1 MEQTEIR
8 INKFLSEAGY
18 CSRREADRL
27 VEAGAVTIDGKK
39 AVPGDRIRK
48 GQSICVNGQEI
59 SCEDEFILL
68 AFNKPVGIECTTAK
82 NVKDNI
88 IDYIHYPKRIYPV
101 GRLDKDSQGL
111 ILLTNQ
117 GDIVNKIM
125 RSGNMHEKEY
135 EVTVNKPYT
144 KDFLH
149 GMEQGVPLAELN
161 VVTRECRMQGMNE
174 RTFRIVITQGYNR
187 QIRRMCEYFGYK
199 VVKLKRIRIMN
210 ITLGSLK
217 KGKYRHVTKE
227 EAAELYE
234 QICNSSNTAVE
245 YTTK

>member
-1 MEQTEIR
+1 MEQTGIR

-18 CSRREADRL
+18 CSRREADRF

-39 AVPGDRIRK
+39 AVPGDRIQE
-48 GQSICVNGQEI
+48 GQSIRVNGQEI
-59 SCEDEFILL
+59 SREEEFILL
-68 AFNKPVGIECTTAK
+68 AFHKPVGVECTTAK

-88 IDYIHYPKRIYPV
+88 IDYINYPKRIYPI

-117 GDIVNKIM
+117 GDIVNKMM

-135 EVTVNKPYT
+135 EVTLNKPYT
-144 KDFLH
+144 EDFLH
-149 GMEQGVPLAELN
+149 GMEKGVPLAELD
-161 VVTRECRMQGMNE
+161 VVTRECRMQRMDE

-199 VVKLKRIRIMN
+199 VVKLKRTRIMN

-217 KGKYRHVTKE
+217 KGRYRHVTKE
-227 EAAELYE
+227 EVAELYAL
-234 QICNSSNTAVE
+234 IRNSSNTTVVH
-245 YTTK
+245 TPK

>member
-1 MEQTEIR
+1 MEQTGIR

-27 VEAGAVTIDGKK
+27 VESGAVTIDGKQ
-39 AVPGDRIRK
+39 AVPGDK
-48 GQSICVNGQEI
+48 VWEGQSIFVNGQKVSREEE
-59 SCEDEFILL
+59 CILL
-68 AFNKPVGIECTTAK
+68 AFNKPVGVECTTAK

-88 IDYIHYPKRIYPV
+88 IDYINYPKRIYPV

-135 EVTVNKPYT
+135 EVTVHKPYT
-144 KDFLH
+144 KEFLC
-149 GMEQGVPLAELN
+149 GMQKGVPLEELN
-161 VVTRECRMQGMNE
+161 VVTRQCRME
-174 RTFRIVITQGYNR
+174 EVDARTFRIVITQGYNR

-227 EAAELYE
+227 EADKLQEL
-234 QICNSSNTAVE
+234 IKDSSNTTVML
-245 YTTK
+245 K